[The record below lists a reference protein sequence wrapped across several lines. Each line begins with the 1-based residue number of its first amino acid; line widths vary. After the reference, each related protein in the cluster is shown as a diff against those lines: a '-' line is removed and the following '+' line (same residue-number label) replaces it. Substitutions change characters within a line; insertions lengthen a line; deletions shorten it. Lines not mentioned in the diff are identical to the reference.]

1 MQGAQGSAAT
11 SEGARSSDGK
21 KDEESMAAQS
31 QQQDQA
37 MKDDGEFASATKARQ
52 SQMLLQREEEQ
63 KARQADS
70 RFAKIAS
77 NVYFQ
82 NVTLGIIV
90 VNAIW
95 IFIDVQWNHAN
106 LADRNTGK
114 LPLEPGSDVVENIFC
129 IYFTVEVIIRFLAFR
144 KFWYCFTDA
153 WFVFDCTLVL
163 MMVVETW
170 VLKIVEAATSGSSGG
185 SSPLSG
191 LSSLRLLRLLRLTRM
206 ARLFSFFPELMTLV
220 KGMFRAMQS
229 VAFVLIFLLMVMYV
243 FAIVFTSQLAVPPPA
258 PSTGTVEALNETNST
273 NSTTETVE
281 KSEASI
287 LFANL
292 GASMLTLFT
301 NGVLGDNLYSTLS
314 AIRTDSIPLFWLF
327 MAFVVISGMTLLNML
342 IGVLCQVIEDSGREE
357 TETRQLAML
366 RNCLIDAFTLTDE
379 SNDGL
384 ISEQEWMNIRNNAT
398 VQASLL
404 KLGFEKNM
412 IDERLDQMQESLFGR
427 VGKLS
432 AAEQGEGR
440 AGLSFDEFMK
450 QVIDLRM
457 DRFASALDVE
467 ILKLISKK
475 NSKVM
480 QKKLDN
486 IESELSNAKDDAK
499 PREDPPT
506 ASETPDPYVQ
516 PLEDNAKATSGGHVR
531 DDDKWLQD
539 VPMELLLHVLKAR
552 MPSEQVA
559 A

>member
-1 MQGAQGSAAT
+1 M
-11 SEGARSSDGK
+11 
-21 KDEESMAAQS
+21 AQS
-31 QQQDQA
+31 RSQQLDQGI
-37 MKDDGEFASATKARQ
+37 KDDAAAEPNAARARG

-70 RFAKIAS
+70 FFAKIAS
-77 NVYFQ
+77 NMYFQ

-95 IFIDVQWNHAN
+95 IFVDVQWNHAN
-106 LADRNTGK
+106 LADPKTGK
-114 LPLEPGSDVVENIFC
+114 LPLEPGSDVIENLFC
-129 IYFTVEVIIRFLAFR
+129 TYFTIEVIIRFLAFR

-153 WFVFDCTLVL
+153 WFIFDSTLVL

-185 SSPLSG
+185 TSPLSG

-229 VAFVLIFLLMVMYV
+229 VVFVLIFLLMIMYV
-243 FAIVFTSQLAVPPPA
+243 FAIVFTSQLAKPPPE
-258 PSTGTVEALNETNST
+258 PGTVVQAPDPNST
-273 NSTTETVE
+273 DACDGCA
-281 KSEASI
+281 SE

-301 NGVLGDNLYSTLS
+301 NGVLGDNLYQTLS
-314 AIRTDSIPLFWLF
+314 EIRKDSIPLFWLF
-327 MAFVVISGMTLLNML
+327 LAFVVISGLTLLNML

-357 TETRQLAML
+357 TETRQLTML

-384 ISEQEWMNIRNNAT
+384 ISKQEWMNIRNNPT

-404 KLGFEKNM
+404 KLGFESNM

-427 VGKLS
+427 IGKLH
-432 AAEQGEGR
+432 AAEVEGR

-486 IESELSNAKDDAK
+486 LESELSNAKDDAK

-516 PLEDNAKATSGGHVR
+516 SSEDIAKATSGGHMR
-531 DDDKWLQD
+531 DDDKWLQE

-552 MPSEQVA
+552 MPSEQVTA
-559 A
+559 